1 MSLKYS
7 LYEASVQTP
16 DVHVSLFKQMFYEA
30 RKRHPLILRED
41 FCGTFAISRAWAAQS
56 PHHRAIGVDL
66 SQEPLTFGLARSPK
80 SIRRRIQIHRED
92 VCTNRSRAEIT
103 VACNFSFCVFKDETA
118 LSRYFKNA
126 HRSLDAEGMLV
137 LEIAGGP
144 GMIEK
149 TTDRR
154 KFRLRNK
161 TGYTYFWQ
169 QSHFDPLTAEARY
182 AIHFRLPNGKK
193 IKNAFTYD
201 WRLWTIPELRSL
213 LKAAGFESTCVY
225 WEETDESGG
234 GSGVYRKTEEGS
246 NDYAW
251 VAYVVGIKRGKP
263 RPRARG

>member
-16 DVHVSLFKQMFYEA
+16 DVHVSLFKQMFFEA
-30 RKRHPLILRED
+30 RRRHPLVLRED

-56 PHHRAIGVDL
+56 ARHRAIGVDL
-66 SQEPLTFGLARSPK
+66 SAEPLKFGHARLARALRK
-80 SIRRRIQIHRED
+80 RVKTHRED
-92 VCTNRSRAEIT
+92 VCTNRARSEIA
-103 VACNFSFCVFKDETA
+103 VACNFSFCTFKDEKT
-118 LSRYFKNA
+118 LTRYFRNA
-126 HRSLDAEGMLV
+126 HRSLTADGLLV

-154 KFRLRNK
+154 RFRLRNK
-161 TGYTYFWQ
+161 IGYTYFWE
-169 QSHFDPLTAEARY
+169 QSFFDPVTHDARY
-182 AIHFRLPNGKK
+182 AIHFQLPNGKK

-201 WRLWTIPELRSL
+201 WRLWTIPELRRL
-213 LKAAGFESTCVY
+213 LKQAGFDSTCVY

-234 GSGVYRKTEEGS
+234 GSGVYRRTEEGS

-251 VAYVVGIKRGKP
+251 VAYVVGVKRGKS
-263 RPRARG
+263 RPHAQD